1 MTDTTCARCHANE
14 PGIESMIPFRS
25 PLREE
30 VRSSICSDCWKQWL
44 EMQIKVINEFALN
57 LGDVRSHEIIEAHA
71 RDFLGL
77 GDGSTGTDFDKI
89 GEAPPGGHPAH

>member
-1 MTDTTCARCHANE
+1 MSDQTCARCKE
-14 PGIESMIPFRS
+14 RESGVDGMIPFRS

-30 VRSSICSDCWKQWL
+30 VRDGICPECWKEWL

-57 LGDVRSHEIIEAHA
+57 LGDVRSHDIIEAHA

-77 GDGSTGTDFDKI
+77 GDGGTETDFDRF
-89 GEAPPGGHPAH
+89 GEEPRAH